1 MPRNIA
7 PFFEHRDLMPRAAPF
22 ADEDCVRPDLPRRHD
37 FAWLAHSGIFGDA
50 LEQSACCRF
59 EATQHVLLD
68 AVRNSPPEQVPAE
81 MWRCFDFVEKLPP
94 GSQLIENE

>member
-1 MPRNIA
+1 
-7 PFFEHRDLMPRAAPF
+7 MPRAASF
-22 ADEDCVRPDLPRRHD
+22 AVRPDLPRRHD

-50 LEQSACCRF
+50 LAQSACCRF

-81 MWRCFDFVEKLPP
+81 MRRCFGFVEKLPP
-94 GSQLIENE
+94 GSQLIEIE